1 MKYKLAKFTL
11 RIDSELLYKFHYV
24 AEYNVRSA
32 NKELEVVIK
41 KHIADHEKQYGKI
54 ESDYRF

>member
-1 MKYKLAKFTL
+1 MKYKLVKFTL
-11 RIDSELLYKFHYV
+11 RIDAETLYKFHYV

-41 KHIADHEKQYGKI
+41 KHIAEHEKQYGKI
-54 ESDYRF
+54 ESDY